1 MLNCLGNFLDLMFT
15 ESDIKRAR
23 GIVRLFFLDSN
34 KQPFEMTDSQARIF
48 LSIISPEIKW
58 LWISAP
64 TRFGKSNI
72 LAMALL
78 YLASIKKL
86 KIPVVAGSVEK
97 ANKIMEY
104 VLQHISDN
112 PVFYQGLINTE
123 LSDVEKLKVLRTKS
137 ALRWHHGGWIY
148 ILSVEA
154 NNTIKAGEGVVGEGG
169 QVVVLEEAGL
179 IRSEEQF
186 SKIVRMPEEDKGW
199 GKLIMSGNM
208 IEQSVFEKAYHNP
221 LYTKV
226 RVTLEEAVAEG
237 RFTWERL
244 EEVS

>member
-137 ALRWHHGGWIY
+137 ALRWHHGG
-148 ILSVEA
+148 
-154 NNTIKAGEGVVGEGG
+154 
-169 QVVVLEEAGL
+169 
-179 IRSEEQF
+179 
-186 SKIVRMPEEDKGW
+186 
-199 GKLIMSGNM
+199 
-208 IEQSVFEKAYHNP
+208 
-221 LYTKV
+221 
-226 RVTLEEAVAEG
+226 
-237 RFTWERL
+237 
-244 EEVS
+244 